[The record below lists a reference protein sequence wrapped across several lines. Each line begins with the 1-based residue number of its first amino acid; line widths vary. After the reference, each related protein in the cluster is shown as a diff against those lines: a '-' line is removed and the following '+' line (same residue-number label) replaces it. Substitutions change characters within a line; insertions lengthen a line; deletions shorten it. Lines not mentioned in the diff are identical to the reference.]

1 MYGGRLTKIVYY
13 FFSDVFPP
21 MHDGY
26 KPLDPPSFWVRLFD
40 RRNDTQAAE
49 QIEPTEEEVQLN
61 RGDLAP
67 APEVRG

>member
-1 MYGGRLTKIVYY
+1 MRTVYY

-21 MHDGY
+21 MHEDY
-26 KPLDPPSFWVRLFD
+26 KPLDPPAFWVRLFD
-40 RRNDTQAAE
+40 RRADANG
-49 QIEPTEEEVQLN
+49 QIEATEEEVHLD